1 MKDSHS
7 TRPGDSG
14 EGQEITLPLVFLSLL
29 KTLDVRADRLV
40 TGSDFLLL
48 AMLSCYWCAAF
59 SPEEGSRQFV
69 RQQGTIDD

>member
-1 MKDSHS
+1 
-7 TRPGDSG
+7 
-14 EGQEITLPLVFLSLL
+14 L